1 MSISEMGVMCSK
13 MSFRQ
18 KRKHLN
24 IERNQQR
31 VRVLYQRCLKTGVH
45 IVIFMKYILELFIHK
60 LYTFGIQCHR
70 RCQCLANKEF
80 VRRRTEQSRVAILHR
95 GFKASNVI
103 LLQPMEKKI
112 IDNTL
117 KVMCKEGGIQG
128 RKVNY
133 RAEKTAI
140 RSLILAVVPQP

>member
-103 LLQPMEKKI
+103 LLQPMEK
-112 IDNTL
+112 NNWQHP
-117 KVMCKEGGIQG
+117 EGHVQG
-128 RKVNY
+128 RWNSRKKSKLQSRKDGN
-133 RAEKTAI
+133 
-140 RSLILAVVPQP
+140 